1 MTLILDAGA
10 LIALENNDRAMWRR
24 LDLELREDRRPVTH
38 GGVVAQAWRTGT
50 GRQARLA
57 RALQAIDVVGLD
69 RGLGKEAGRLLRLS
83 RTSDAIDA
91 AVVVLAAPGDQIVT
105 SDPEDIDRL
114 VFASGLP
121 IDIVP
126 V

>member
-1 MTLILDAGA
+1 MTLILDSGA

-24 LDLELREDRRPVTH
+24 LDLELRGDRRPVTH
-38 GGVVAQAWRTGT
+38 GGVVAQVWRTGT

-69 RGLGKEAGRLLRLS
+69 QGLGKEAGRLLGLS

-105 SDPEDIDRL
+105 SDPYDIDRL

-121 IDIVP
+121 IDVVP